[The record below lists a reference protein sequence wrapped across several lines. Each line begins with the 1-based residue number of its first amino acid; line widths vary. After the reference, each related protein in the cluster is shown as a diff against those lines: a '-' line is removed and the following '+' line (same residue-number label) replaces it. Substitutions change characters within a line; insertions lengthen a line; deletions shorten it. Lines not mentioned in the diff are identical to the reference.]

1 MKISTASIEAR
12 EEDDAFTQ
20 LPNGGRTK
28 NNLLR
33 SRLTLGRS
41 QGYQQ
46 VHDTDGLQ
54 RPSAWLTKSSTYS
67 LLSNLSND
75 SCLDEEEKADDRPAI
90 HHVRSESVQNFTSPA
105 PCLIPRSQTAAR
117 FNPFDPCKETAV
129 KRDDTF
135 DATTTSDYASEMD
148 EPFIG
153 ISNPVYIGFSQFKE
167 ESVENH
173 RNFALALNNSLSK
186 CTRASDSKKRVL
198 SQLIRL
204 HESTERELDAQD
216 LCTRGEMGESKAP
229 LFNEIWSIVTLGGRE
244 AGPTAPFDRP
254 LSMWMLRV

>member
-1 MKISTASIEAR
+1 MKISTDSVEAR

-20 LPNGGRTK
+20 LPNAGRTK
-28 NNLLR
+28 NSSLR

-46 VHDTDGLQ
+46 VHDTDGLP

-75 SCLDEEEKADDRPAI
+75 SCLDDEEKADGRLGI

-105 PCLIPRSQTAAR
+105 PCLIPRSQTAVR

-135 DATTTSDYASEMD
+135 DATTSDYASEMD

-173 RNFALALNNSLSK
+173 RNFALALNNSLADCS
-186 CTRASDSKKRVL
+186 RASDSKKRVL

-204 HESTERELDAQD
+204 HESTERELDAHD
-216 LCTRGEMGESKAP
+216 LGTREEMGETTAP
-229 LFNEIWSIVTLGGRE
+229 LFNEIWSIVTFGGRE